1 MDRYTKDAA
10 YSYALGMSIS
20 IELLINRPKIVK
32 RVYCSSRIN
41 KNEYFVKLNQLCK
54 INGLPLIEDDRLIER
69 LSVKENCYVIAVFDK
84 FAMKLADG
92 DHLIL
97 CGFKDEGVLG
107 TILRTAVS
115 FDHRN
120 IVLID
125 SQIDIFEPKVIRSS
139 MGAMFYANIVV
150 YPSLSAYLEAYSDH
164 HCYHLGQSGSELSR
178 TDFKHPYAL
187 IFDEGGSAGHDN
199 LSSFYIEHDPKYNL
213 PSAYKFAIA
222 LENAYHKK
230 RLR

>member
-1 MDRYTKDAA
+1 MEKYTKDAA
-10 YSYALGMSIS
+10 HSYALGMSIS
-20 IELLINRPKIVK
+20 IELLINRPNIVK
-32 RVYCSSRIN
+32 RVYYSSRIN
-41 KNEYFVKLNQLCK
+41 KNEYFVKLHQLCK
-54 INGLPLIEDDRLIER
+54 INNRPLIEDDRLIER

-84 FAMKLADG
+84 FAMRLADG

-97 CGFKDEGVLG
+97 CGFEDEGVLG
-107 TILRTAVS
+107 TVLRTAVS

-125 SQIDIFEPKVIRSS
+125 PQIDIFEPKVIRSS
-139 MGAMFYANIVV
+139 MGAIFYANIVA
-150 YPSLSAYLEAYSDH
+150 YPSLSAYFAAYSDH
-164 HCYHLGQSGSELSR
+164 NCYYLGHSGSELSR
-178 TDFKHPYAL
+178 VVFRHPYAL
-187 IFDEGGSAGHDN
+187 IFDERGNTDHNDLVSI
-199 LSSFYIEHDPKYNL
+199 YIEHDPKYEL